1 LDRDE
6 KGLLI
11 EDLRKRF
18 EGVKAAFVAEYCGI
32 NVEEL
37 TKLRR
42 LLKATS
48 ADFRVTKNTLAR
60 LALKGTDKEPLIEF
74 FDGPTAIALSYED
87 PVVTAGVLTRFAK
100 DQPYLRLKAGV
111 LGGKVIN
118 LEEIKAL
125 SEIPPREVLLGRLVG
140 LLKATSGNLVYV
152 LGGIQR
158 KFVGT
163 LEAIKAK
170 KQVASNQ

>member
-1 LDRDE
+1 MNKDE
-6 KGLLI
+6 KVQVVA
-11 EDLRKRF
+11 DLRKKF
-18 EGVKAAFVAEYCGI
+18 EGVRAAFVAEYRGI

-42 LLKATS
+42 LLKDTS
-48 ADFRVTKNTLAR
+48 ADFRVTKNTLVR

-74 FDGPTAIALSYED
+74 LEGPTAIALSYED
-87 PVVTAGVLTRFAK
+87 PVVTAGVLARFAK
-100 DQPYLRLKAGV
+100 EQPYLRLKAGV

-140 LLKATSGNLVYV
+140 LLKATSWNLVYV

-158 KFVGT
+158 KFIGT
-163 LEAIKAK
+163 LEAIKTK
-170 KQVASNQ
+170 KTSSQ